1 MYHST
6 RGKKEVLAS
15 VALME
20 GIAEDGGLYITDIS
34 PVKLEEFKVL
44 SYREM
49 AQKIISLYLDDLEDV
64 DIRDAIDKAYEK
76 GFDCQELVELKDFAS
91 CSFLELYHG
100 PTIAFKDMALT
111 VLPHLLLKA
120 KKKNN
125 RNEKTII
132 LTATSGDTGAA
143 ALNGFKDLPNTEII
157 VFYPYNG
164 VSDIQE
170 RQMLS
175 YQGTNAKVIAVKGNF
190 DDCQSFVKKVFTDSS
205 IKEKLEKKNTRLSSA
220 NSINIGRLVPQIVYY
235 FYSYMQLVKRE
246 EIKMGDEINFCV
258 PTGNFGNILA
268 GHYAKKMGL
277 PVHKLICASNKNNIL
292 TDFFHSGTYDCNR
305 EFYKTN
311 SPSMDILISSNLERL
326 LFEHT
331 NDVSSLM
338 EDLKKDKA
346 YHLDIKTDEFFAS
359 YANEEETL
367 EAIKQCFKENKYLI
381 DTHTA
386 VAYHVYMD
394 YVKKTNDLTKTVI
407 VSTASPY
414 KFAPSVT
421 KALGLEEC
429 DEFTEII
436 NLNKLSNCPIHPS
449 IDKLMNIEL
458 SRIVWD
464 KAELMK
470 NLLELLVINDD

>member
-34 PVKLEEFKVL
+34 PVKLEEFKDL

-76 GFDCQELVELKDFAS
+76 GFDWQELVELKDFAS

-175 YQGTNAKVIAVKGNF
+175 YQGTNAKVIAV
-190 DDCQSFVKKVFTDSS
+190 
-205 IKEKLEKKNTRLSSA
+205 
-220 NSINIGRLVPQIVYY
+220 
-235 FYSYMQLVKRE
+235 
-246 EIKMGDEINFCV
+246 
-258 PTGNFGNILA
+258 
-268 GHYAKKMGL
+268 
-277 PVHKLICASNKNNIL
+277 
-292 TDFFHSGTYDCNR
+292 
-305 EFYKTN
+305 
-311 SPSMDILISSNLERL
+311 
-326 LFEHT
+326 
-331 NDVSSLM
+331 
-338 EDLKKDKA
+338 
-346 YHLDIKTDEFFAS
+346 
-359 YANEEETL
+359 
-367 EAIKQCFKENKYLI
+367 
-381 DTHTA
+381 
-386 VAYHVYMD
+386 
-394 YVKKTNDLTKTVI
+394 
-407 VSTASPY
+407 
-414 KFAPSVT
+414 
-421 KALGLEEC
+421 
-429 DEFTEII
+429 
-436 NLNKLSNCPIHPS
+436 
-449 IDKLMNIEL
+449 
-458 SRIVWD
+458 
-464 KAELMK
+464 
-470 NLLELLVINDD
+470 